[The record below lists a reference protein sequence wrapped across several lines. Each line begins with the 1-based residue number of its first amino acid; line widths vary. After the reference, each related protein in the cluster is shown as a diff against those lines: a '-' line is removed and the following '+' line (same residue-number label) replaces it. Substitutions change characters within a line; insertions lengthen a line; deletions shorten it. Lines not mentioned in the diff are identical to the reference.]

1 MTDEVLVEKIIRDCG
16 GIKILSAVCLS
27 IHNELAITAT
37 VLLRKLSKFGKY
49 FTPAIQTHVPN
60 YLAAMSRADIFS
72 KDGLKPLVDNILSD
86 DNELRIE
93 SLRTILASIK
103 TVQNQNAVRESSAIS
118 MLLSIAANPEDADPV
133 VLSLSLEIL
142 CRVAHDNST

>member
-1 MTDEVLVEKIIRDCG
+1 MV
-16 GIKILSAVCLS
+16 SP
-27 IHNELAITAT
+27 LAIARPKAFLIDVIVPAT
-37 VLLRKLSKFGKY
+37 
-49 FTPAIQTHVPN
+49 
-60 YLAAMSRADIFS
+60 SRADIFS

-86 DNELRIE
+86 DNELRVE
-93 SLRTILASIK
+93 SLRTILAIIK

-118 MLLSIAANPEDADPV
+118 MLLSIASNPESTDPV